1 MPLPYIAVNVDNTLA
16 NTSLAG
22 DAIPADLPEEFY
34 LKHLKE
40 LYFKTKPYPGAVETM
55 SQIAQYCDP
64 VYTTAR
70 PRVAGFITVRWLV
83 INGFP
88 DGPLIFIPPQKRYF
102 PDPAGVIDDD
112 PRVPALYPPEWADR
126 LYVMAQP
133 YNKLVHAH
141 RFTKWSHLLD
151 MLNSGFREKKQ

>member
-1 MPLPYIAVNVDNTLA
+1 LPYIAVNVDNTLA

-22 DAIPADLPEEFY
+22 DVIPADLPEEFY

-55 SQIAQYCDP
+55 SQIVQYCDL

-70 PRVAGFITVRWLV
+70 PRGAGFITLRWLA

-88 DGPLIFIPPQKRYF
+88 DGQLLFIPPQERYF
-102 PDPAGVIDDD
+102 LDSIVVIDDD

-126 LYVMAQP
+126 LYAMAQP

-141 RFTKWSHLLD
+141 RFAKWSRFLD
-151 MLNSGFREKKQ
+151 MLNSVLHGGVKT